1 MRPGDLAHVV
11 IPIPSIFEPI
21 HGDPV
26 KVIKSGDLVLLLK
39 NEPTGW
45 YLPCWQV
52 LFEDQVGI
60 LASRWIRPYKPA
72 CCEYFLSEEDTE
84 MAPGVDE
91 IIELLPEAEK
101 LVKVLDEALRKGP
114 YGKVHVTKEERKQI
128 KEIIASLAL
137 KIAKDTID

>member
-72 CCEYFLSEEDTE
+72 CCEYLPGED
-84 MAPGVDE
+84 GRD
-91 IIELLPEAEK
+91 
-101 LVKVLDEALRKGP
+101 R
-114 YGKVHVTKEERKQI
+114 R
-128 KEIIASLAL
+128 
-137 KIAKDTID
+137 

>member
-1 MRPGDLAHVV
+1 MKSIFLHQFFITGVADDGHFLEKTLEFSMRPGDLAHVV

-72 CCEYFLSEEDTE
+72 CCEYLPGED
-84 MAPGVDE
+84 DR
-91 IIELLPEAEK
+91 
-101 LVKVLDEALRKGP
+101 DR
-114 YGKVHVTKEERKQI
+114 R
-128 KEIIASLAL
+128 
-137 KIAKDTID
+137 

>member
-72 CCEYFLSEEDTE
+72 CCEYFLSEEGTE
-84 MAPGVDE
+84 AAPEVDE
-91 IIELLPEAEK
+91 LIELLPEAER
-101 LVKVLDEALRKGP
+101 LVKVLDEALRKDPG
-114 YGKVHVTKEERKQI
+114 GTAHVTKEERKQI
-128 KEIIASLAL
+128 KEIVGSLAL
-137 KIAKDTID
+137 KIAKDTIE